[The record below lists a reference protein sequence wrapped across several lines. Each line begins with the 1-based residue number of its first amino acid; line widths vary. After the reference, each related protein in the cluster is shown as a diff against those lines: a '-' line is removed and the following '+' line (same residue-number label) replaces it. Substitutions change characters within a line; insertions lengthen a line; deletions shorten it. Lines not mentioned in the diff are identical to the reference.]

1 MRKLGLIIAALAVA
15 FGIFA
20 VVRQR
25 HARTG
30 TLTIS
35 ITDKQAL
42 APLAPE
48 LLLTDLS
55 GKTFSTSSLKGK
67 VVVVNFWAAWCT
79 PCTEEVPTFIGLQQK
94 YQSQGLQTIGISI
107 DDADGDLRDFYRR
120 LRMNYP
126 VVAGSQKV
134 AEEYGGILGLPT
146 TFIIGRDGRIQKK
159 LTGSTDFAVLEKEVV
174 AQLATNG
181 S

>member
-20 VVRQR
+20 VVRR
-25 HARTG
+25 RNARKETS
-30 TLTIS
+30 TIS
-35 ITDKQAL
+35 ITEKLL
-42 APLAPE
+42 APKLS
-48 LLLTDLS
+48 LTDLN
-55 GKTFSTSSLKGK
+55 GKTFNTSSLKGR

-79 PCTEEVPTFIGLQQK
+79 PCTEEVTKFVGLQQK
-94 YQSQGLQTIGISI
+94 YQDQGLQMIGISV
-107 DDADGDLRDFYRR
+107 DDVEPELRDFYRR
-120 LRMNYP
+120 FGMNYP

-159 LTGSTDFAVLEKEVV
+159 LTGSTDFVALEQEIV
-174 AQLATNG
+174 AQLAKNG
-181 S
+181 G